1 MEAKELRIGNWVQLS
16 DRVSSPIQLSDFVEE
31 YETGQ
36 AFFHCKPIP
45 ITAEWLLRFGFV
57 KIVWTAEN
65 WYEAEYSIACG
76 TDVYIS
82 YAENFSLEIYDF
94 ALSNKE
100 YLNNKFFTILP
111 SFNQVKTVHGLQN
124 LYFALTGNELT
135 IKQ

>member
-1 MEAKELRIGNWVQLS
+1 MEAKELRIGNFVMYSSVITVNENKIKECVQHPERFGPL
-16 DRVSSPIQLSDFVEE
+16 Q
-31 YETGQ
+31 
-36 AFFHCKPIP
+36 

-57 KIVWTAEN
+57 KVVRTAEN